1 MKEISY
7 RWLKCNRGYENDR
20 DIIAIMNLNGVVLCA
35 TLLLTK

>member
-1 MKEISY
+1 MKEISN